1 MDWHPPIA
9 GGWSEEVS
17 TNLDCLTLEG
27 TRSKRF
33 LQFYGPGGREECE
46 EVLGVEKYWV
56 RVGKKIVKV
65 SSIQTSEQ
73 RLQGRNATTYM
84 STAGRGP
91 WVFDCKPLWDYN
103 TQAVQESGVQEAAFS
118 LKVCQVKPLEL
129 PVVRPEEAHTG
140 FHPATKLL
148 QLYLAAREAGKLRV
162 FLFSQ

>member
-1 MDWHPPIA
+1 MER
-9 GGWSEEVS
+9 GGQHKPGLSYSWGNPEQKVPVV
-17 TNLDCLTLEG
+17 LWAWRKG
-27 TRSKRF
+27 GVWRRSARS
-33 LQFYGPGGREECE
+33 RR
-46 EVLGVEKYWV
+46 VLSQSGEK
-56 RVGKKIVKV
+56 IFKV

-140 FHPATKLL
+140 FHPATKLQEKL
-148 QLYLAAREAGKLRV
+148 GSWEFSFLANKGNKG
-162 FLFSQ
+162 QGD